1 MKLDYLELQKH
12 FQSPILKPKTSSK
25 ILSVKNLK
33 LQNPYSQLMLI
44 DNTMWLREIGCL
56 MKFLEESSLK
66 VELMLNTTDKK
77 SVQN

>member
-33 LQNPYSQLMLI
+33 QLNPFMLAE
-44 DNTMWLREIGCL
+44 DNTTPLVEIG
-56 MKFLEESSLK
+56 
-66 VELMLNTTDKK
+66 
-77 SVQN
+77 